1 MSDTAGVGPSGS
13 MCSRISAAVGCRSKV
28 SISGPSARSGARIS
42 AASSS
47 VPMTAP
53 SMTTMVRPRKGGGIS
68 SIGGTL
74 MTRHEVVTSSGASS
88 DQADQVRSTSAARAP
103 S

>member
-1 MSDTAGVGPSGS
+1 
-13 MCSRISAAVGCRSKV
+13 MCSRIRAAVGCRSKV
-28 SISGPSARSGARIS
+28 SISGSSARSGARIA

-53 SMTTMVRPRKGGGIS
+53 SMTTMVRPRNGGGIS

-74 MTRHEVVTSSGASS
+74 RMRQAVVTSSGASS
-88 DQADQVRSTSAARAP
+88 DQADQARSTSAAREP